1 MLINSK
7 QFFKRIFIFFIF
19 LSFLQLV
26 GSNPISKDTKDKSDK
41 DKEVKVNKDKAK
53 VDKAEAKVKEPKIKV
68 SVIIPVYNTS
78 KYIERCLKSALN
90 QTLKEI
96 EIITINDNS
105 SDDSLEILK
114 QFEEDKRLKI
124 LTINQNQGAGVAR
137 NIGIEL
143 AQGEFI
149 GFIDSDDYVDERFYE
164 FLYKYSKGKDMVNGI
179 FVDSTNLSDKY
190 SHHRKLYGYGA
201 PVDSIWKKS
210 FLDKYHIRFPVGH
223 EVGEDV
229 KFRKAFMR
237 MKPKKIETPDEGIY
251 YYYKRREGSSMNYKS
266 DYIKNLSESNSE
278 GVEKNNSTII
288 GIEETNSNMMDM
300 KKEDAPSE
308 GHFIKW
314 MVVIGV
320 SLSVVTGIVALS
332 IFLYKRKRYDQL
344 NENSIHDNLIDN
356 MNDNIE
362 DDVSV

>member
-7 QFFKRIFIFFIF
+7 QFLKRIFIFFIF

-26 GSNPISKDTKDKSDK
+26 GSNPISKDTKDKSNK
-41 DKEVKVNKDKAK
+41 GKEVKVNK
-53 VDKAEAKVKEPKIKV
+53 DKAEAKVKEPKIKV

-164 FLYKYSKGKDMVNGI
+164 FLYKYSK
-179 FVDSTNLSDKY
+179 DKY

-332 IFLYKRKRYDQL
+332 IFLYKRKRYNQFD
-344 NENSIHDNLIDN
+344 ENSMKEKLI
-356 MNDNIE
+356 NDKDVNIE
-362 DDVSV
+362 DNI

>member
-7 QFFKRIFIFFIF
+7 QFLKRIFIFFIF

-26 GSNPISKDTKDKSDK
+26 GSNPISKDTKDKSNK

-53 VDKAEAKVKEPKIKV
+53 VDKAEAKVKELKIKV

-201 PVDSIWKKS
+201 PVDI
-210 FLDKYHIRFPVGH
+210 GH

-362 DDVSV
+362 DDIYI